1 METTPGLAWPSRM
14 RSLLSELQHRRN
26 TDLAKGVG
34 KMPERERKK
43 VGERYDE
50 ILRTGCREY
59 RELCPSLF
67 ERLMLSASGR
77 LSDCAQAYS
86 LDFEEMRSRKGEMPD
101 DGLGEDDCKSLQKD
115 INTLIR
121 LMAGKEH
128 CLLFLSDYSIPRT
141 IMTVKKAQ
149 GTSKCMQSQMGGCA
163 ARNMSAT
170 MLTRPVSW
178 KRNT

>member
-1 METTPGLAWPSRM
+1 
-14 RSLLSELQHRRN
+14 
-26 TDLAKGVG
+26 
-34 KMPERERKK
+34 MPERERKK

-77 LSDCAQAYS
+77 LPDCAQAYS

-128 CLLFLSDYSIPRT
+128 CLLFLSDYSIPPHNNDSEKSARH
-141 IMTVKKAQ
+141 VKVHAKPNGGMRSEEYVGYYADTASVLETEHLKGRSRFGKLKEVFKR
-149 GTSKCMQSQMGGCA
+149 GTW
-163 ARNMSAT
+163 AREEN
-170 MLTRPVSW
+170 
-178 KRNT
+178 